1 MTTRRNGVG
10 TVDWGRTAVRIYMT
24 AGDSYVERGQSDI
37 GQILKEMRK
46 LSLKKMI
53 NWTNGQPRS
62 ITEMYT
68 SVWHQ
73 KFQVGDNL
81 AVTCEEIVFYENNFL
96 PTSSTPLHEQI
107 LNDNKAWLLTY
118 QTGNRMGN
126 KQ

>member
-1 MTTRRNGVG
+1 M
-10 TVDWGRTAVRIYMT
+10 
-24 AGDSYVERGQSDI
+24 ERGQSDTR
-37 GQILKEMRK
+37 QILKEMGK
-46 LSLKKMI
+46 LSLKKMV

-73 KFQVGDNL
+73 KFQVGDNP
-81 AVTCEEIVFYENNFL
+81 AVICEEIVCYFNNFL

-118 QTGNRMGN
+118 QTGNRTRNNQYTSYHLFLMTSHPQN
-126 KQ
+126 PLSA